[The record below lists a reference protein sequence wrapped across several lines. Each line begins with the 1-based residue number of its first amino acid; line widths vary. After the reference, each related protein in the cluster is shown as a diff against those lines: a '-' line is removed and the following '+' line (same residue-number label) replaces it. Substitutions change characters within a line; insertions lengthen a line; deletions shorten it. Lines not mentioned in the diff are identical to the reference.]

1 MRLSDRGA
9 GPDVTGEDIARV
21 RARSPMARQLCD
33 GSNRQLMQDAGTT
46 VVCPKC
52 LREFTTFDEVRNREQ
67 RCPVVPSHLPDHEGV
82 GRVALAEAKRSIGG
96 PRPY

>member
-33 GSNRQLMQDAGTT
+33 GSNRQLMQDAGANVT
-46 VVCPKC
+46 CPKC
-52 LREFTTFDEVRNREQ
+52 LRQFTTFDKVKNRAQ
-67 RCPVVPSHLPDHEGV
+67 RCPVVPSHLPDHEGA
-82 GRVALAEAKRSIGG
+82 GRVALAQAKKSISG